1 MPGIVGII
9 TKMPQAR
16 AVAELWR
23 MLESMRH
30 ESFYVSGTWID
41 KDLGLY
47 AGWVEREEASGGE
60 TPQPNEAGDKVLL
73 FSGDEFADPRIAQE
87 LKHRGHAVRRG
98 LNSHLIHQA
107 EEDPQFPLALNGQ
120 FQGLLADRAQGTV
133 KLFNDRFGM
142 RRVYYHEAKDGF
154 YFAPEAKALL
164 AVKPELR
171 TIDER
176 SLGELVSCGC
186 TLEDRTLFK
195 GVFVLPCAS
204 AWVFRRGELESKGR
218 YFDAQ
223 EWESQPVMDEASYYH
238 KVREIFGNHLPRFF
252 SNPTQVGLSLTG
264 GLDTRM
270 ILAWQKPEPESL
282 PCYTFGSAH
291 QECRDVRI
299 ARRVAAMCGQPHQ
312 VICVGDDFLR
322 KFPYYAERSVYLGD
336 GCAGVQHAAD
346 LYVNQLVRQVAPIRM
361 SGNCGDQVLRHKTVF
376 RPTSPTAE
384 LFSSD
389 FLTHITATADT
400 YARSMQGHALTNAT
414 TRQTA
419 WFFHGLMA
427 VELSQVTLRTPYID
441 NDLIRILYSA
451 PPSTLANNDLR
462 VQLIEDG
469 DPKLRRIRSDLG
481 FAGRPG
487 KIAGEASQMIH
498 RLTMRAEYAFEF
510 GNPRWL
516 TNLDRNL
523 LGRTLERQF
532 VGLHKFTHFG
542 LWYRNS
548 LAEYIR
554 EMLLDSRTL
563 SRPYLN
569 KRAVETMVERHVKGE
584 ITCTPSIHKILNLEY
599 IHRLFIDA

>member
-9 TKMPQAR
+9 TRMPQAR

-41 KDLGLY
+41 KELGLY
-47 AGWVEREEASGGE
+47 AGFVEREEAFDSE
-60 TPQPNEAGDKVLL
+60 MPHRNEGGDKVLL
-73 FSGDEFADPRIAQE
+73 FSGDEFAKPGIVQE
-87 LKHRGHAVRRG
+87 LRHRGHVVKPG
-98 LNSHLIHQA
+98 VCSHLIHQA
-107 EEDPQFPLALNGQ
+107 EEDPHFPITLNGQ
-120 FQGLLADRAQGTV
+120 FQGLLADRARGTV

-154 YFAPEAKALL
+154 YFAAEAKALL

-171 TIDER
+171 SIDEQ
-176 SLGELVSCGC
+176 SLGELVGCGC

-195 GVFVLPCAS
+195 DVFVLPCAS

-218 YFDAQ
+218 YFDPQ
-223 EWESQPVMDEASYYH
+223 DWENQSTMDEESYYR
-238 KVREIFGNHLPRFF
+238 KVRETFGNNLPRFF
-252 SNPTQVGLSLTG
+252 SNPERVGLSLTG

-282 PCYTFGSAH
+282 PCYTFGSAN

-299 ARRVAAMCGQPHQ
+299 ARRVAAMCGQSHQ
-312 VICVGDDFLR
+312 VISVGDDFLG
-322 KFPYYAERSVYLGD
+322 KFPHYAERSVYLGD

-346 LYVNQLVRQVAPIRM
+346 LYVNELVRQVAPIRM

-376 RPTSPTAE
+376 RPVAPAPG
-384 LFSSD
+384 LFSPE
-389 FLTHITATADT
+389 FLTHILATEET
-400 YARSMQGHALTNAT
+400 FTRSMQGHALTAAT
-414 TRQTA
+414 TKQTA
-419 WFFHGLMA
+419 WYFHGLMA

-441 NDLIRILYSA
+441 NDLIRALYCA
-451 PPSTLANNDLR
+451 PASTLANNDLR

-487 KIAGEASQMIH
+487 KITGEASQLIH

-510 GNPRWL
+510 GDPPWL
-516 TNLDRNL
+516 TKLDRNL

-548 LAEYIR
+548 LAEYVR

-563 SRPYLN
+563 ARPYLN
-569 KRAVETMVERHVKGE
+569 KRAVEAMVERHVKGE
-584 ITCTPSIHKILNLEY
+584 LTCTPSIHKILNLEY